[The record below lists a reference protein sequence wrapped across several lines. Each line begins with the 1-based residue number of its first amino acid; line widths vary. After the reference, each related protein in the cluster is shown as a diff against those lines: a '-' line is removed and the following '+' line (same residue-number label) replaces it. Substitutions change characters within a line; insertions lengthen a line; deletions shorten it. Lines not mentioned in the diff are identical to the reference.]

1 MSLKRF
7 NAIDIIHNRFDIAQ
21 PHSAPEQVKISSFY
35 GENVFNDETM
45 KKYLPEAAY
54 FSVKA
59 AIQTGSNLNKDVAGV
74 VAEAMKKWAMEKGA
88 THYAHWFQPL
98 TGKTAEKHDS
108 FFTITPDGK
117 AIEEFG
123 SNELAQQE
131 PDGSSFP
138 GGGLRTTFEARGYTS
153 WDPSSPAFI
162 LEVGNGRTLC
172 IPTIFVTYSGDS
184 LDYKLPLLKSINFI
198 ENAALN
204 VCKMF
209 DPEVERIHITL
220 GWEQEYFLIDESFL
234 LARPDLMF
242 TGRTL
247 LGKHSQKGQQLEDHY
262 FGSIPER
269 AFNYMRDLETEC
281 HRLGIPVRTRHN
293 EVGPAQYEL
302 APMFEEV
309 NIATDHN
316 QLLMDLMERVA
327 KKHKLA
333 VLLHEKPF
341 DGVNGSGKHN
351 NWSIA
356 TNTGK
361 NLLSPG
367 KNPGKDLRFLTF
379 FVNTIRAVMQHAD
392 LLRASI
398 ASASNDHRLGANEA
412 PPAIVSVYIGK
423 ALKEVLDFIA
433 EGKESNQF
441 MIKEVLSLLKKA
453 PNLE

>member
-220 GWEQEYFLIDESFL
+220 GWEQEYFLID
-234 LARPDLMF
+234 D
-242 TGRTL
+242 
-247 LGKHSQKGQQLEDHY
+247 
-262 FGSIPER
+262 
-269 AFNYMRDLETEC
+269 
-281 HRLGIPVRTRHN
+281 
-293 EVGPAQYEL
+293 
-302 APMFEEV
+302 
-309 NIATDHN
+309 
-316 QLLMDLMERVA
+316 
-327 KKHKLA
+327 
-333 VLLHEKPF
+333 
-341 DGVNGSGKHN
+341 
-351 NWSIA
+351 
-356 TNTGK
+356 
-361 NLLSPG
+361 
-367 KNPGKDLRFLTF
+367 
-379 FVNTIRAVMQHAD
+379 
-392 LLRASI
+392 
-398 ASASNDHRLGANEA
+398 
-412 PPAIVSVYIGK
+412 
-423 ALKEVLDFIA
+423 
-433 EGKESNQF
+433 
-441 MIKEVLSLLKKA
+441 
-453 PNLE
+453 